1 MNTLDLQNKITQHHT
16 AANEYYNQGQY
27 QDAIYELEQALKFCQ
42 TPEDQEIIQ
51 QNIQT
56 IVQTMQEQAMQNEPQ
71 YTENERPEHQ
81 KRLLIVTVIV
91 GAICLSS
98 VAWKCYDIYS
108 NATPKKS
115 SVVRVDTP
123 QKITPVGTP
132 PSVEPEKNTE
142 TTDSNTVTPPIQEE
156 SAPTSQLA
164 SGPKMF
170 IKGTGVNMRS
180 EPSTSA
186 ATVSTLSKGDE
197 VQIVSSETQEAN
209 GYTWQKVQTASMQTG
224 WVASSFLRQDAPSQ
238 ISTLNT
244 KMVNGDQVS
253 LRSEPSVKGELI
265 NRLAQNTEVKI
276 LSEKAVTADG
286 YLWTKIE
293 TSQGSGWVADKFL
306 N

>member
-27 QDAIYELEQALKFCQ
+27 QDAIYELEQALKYCQ

-71 YTENERPEHQ
+71 YTENEGPEHQ

-108 NATPKKS
+108 NASPQKS
-115 SVVRVDTP
+115 SVVRVNTP
-123 QKITPVGTP
+123 QKITPAVTP
-132 PSVEPEKNTE
+132 PSIEPNNDTE
-142 TTDSNTVTPPIQEE
+142 TANLNTPTQEE
-156 SAPTSQLA
+156 SAPTSELA

-209 GYTWQKVQTASMQTG
+209 GYTWQKVQTTSMQTG
-224 WVASSFLRQDAPSQ
+224 WVASSFLRQEAPSQ

-265 NRLAQNTEVKI
+265 NRLAQNTEVKVV
-276 LSEKAVTADG
+276 SEKAVTADG

-293 TSQGSGWVADKFL
+293 SAQGNGWIADKFL